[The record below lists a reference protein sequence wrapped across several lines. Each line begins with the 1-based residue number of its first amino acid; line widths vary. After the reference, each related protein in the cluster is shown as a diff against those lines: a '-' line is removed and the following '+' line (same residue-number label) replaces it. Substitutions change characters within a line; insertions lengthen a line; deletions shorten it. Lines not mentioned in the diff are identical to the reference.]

1 MLGKSNYPSCLFY
14 RHSRY
19 TWSKYNTIHTL
30 GMSGNM
36 DRVWS
41 YRHAEEVRLMEAW
54 KEGNVLLFKDARNTF
69 YLRLYGVGH
78 NYGKGPF
85 R

>member
-1 MLGKSNYPSCLFY
+1 
-14 RHSRY
+14 
-19 TWSKYNTIHTL
+19 
-30 GMSGNM
+30 MSGNM

-54 KEGNVLLFKDARNTF
+54 KEWNVLLFKDARNTF